1 MSDQRDQTDAPDIRP
16 DVNSTGSDV
25 GQEDIP
31 WAAVDSGQSDD
42 IESPLQQQGV
52 ADRQQIADVRRTE
65 SNEIAADELTGDEPA
80 SDEG

>member
-1 MSDQRDQTDAPDIRP
+1 MSDARDQPEHNDDPEYQP

-25 GQEDIP
+25 GQEEIP

-42 IESPLQQQGV
+42 IESPLHQQGV

-65 SNEIAADELTGDEPA
+65 SNEFVADEGPDPER
-80 SDEG
+80 